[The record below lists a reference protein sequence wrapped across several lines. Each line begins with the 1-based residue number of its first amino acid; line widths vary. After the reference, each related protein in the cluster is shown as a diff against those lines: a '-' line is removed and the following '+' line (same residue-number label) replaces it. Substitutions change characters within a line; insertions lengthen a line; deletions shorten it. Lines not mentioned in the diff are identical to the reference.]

1 MHLLHIAERY
11 GLILEAFLRG
21 CGESRRDLMLQ
32 NDSQQQLISAALA
45 IKTVKNEKERLQVL
59 LRELRKATFPP
70 KFKLALDPRWQAKGL
85 IVEKCKFMDSKKVCL
100 PVVDVF
106 GFNSLV

>member
-32 NDSQQQLISAALA
+32 NDSQQMLIAAAMA
-45 IKTVKNEKERLQVL
+45 IKTVR
-59 LRELRKATFPP
+59 PP
-70 KFKLALDPRWQAKGL
+70 CDRVAR
-85 IVEKCKFMDSKKVCL
+85 
-100 PVVDVF
+100 
-106 GFNSLV
+106 